1 MRYYSRSTCTGAK
14 LKEAGG
20 RMVAGKFNDLLSGRR
35 WRNFRT
41 SLSYI

>member
-20 RMVAGKFNDLLSGRR
+20 RMIAWKFNDLL
-35 WRNFRT
+35 
-41 SLSYI
+41 